1 MDVDEF
7 KTVNDTLGH
16 LAGDAVLRL
25 VGETLTGLTRG
36 DDVAGRL
43 GGDEFALLLPGT
55 DLSEATVIAERL
67 VAHVRT
73 AAAPYAATV
82 SVGAA
87 TVTWGDPVGLQTAA
101 DSAVYR
107 AKHSGR
113 NRVSVPPAS
122 SADSPSAHLAPS
134 GG

>member
-1 MDVDEF
+1 MDIDEF

-25 VGETLTGLTRG
+25 VAESLQDLTRSE
-36 DDVAGRL
+36 DVVGRL

-55 DLSEATVIAERL
+55 DLPEATGIAERL
-67 VAHVRT
+67 VTHVRT
-73 AAAPYAATV
+73 AGAPYAVTV

-87 TVTWGDPVGLQTAA
+87 AVTWSDPVGLQATADA
-101 DSAVYR
+101 AVYR

-113 NRVSVPPAS
+113 DRVCVPPPAS
-122 SADSPSAHLAPS
+122 DGSRSPHLTPS
-134 GG
+134 GR

>member
-1 MDVDEF
+1 M
-7 KTVNDTLGH
+7 
-16 LAGDAVLRL
+16 LRL
-25 VGETLTGLTRG
+25 VGETLSGLTRSE
-36 DDVAGRL
+36 DVAGRL

-55 DLSEATVIAERL
+55 DLPEATGIAERL

-87 TVTWGDPVGLQTAA
+87 TVTWGDPVGLQAA
-101 DSAVYR
+101 DAAVYR

-113 NRVSVPPAS
+113 NRVCLPPAAS
-122 SADSPSAHLAPS
+122 DGSRSAHLTPS
-134 GG
+134 GR

>member
-1 MDVDEF
+1 M
-7 KTVNDTLGH
+7 
-16 LAGDAVLRL
+16 LRL
-25 VGETLTGLTRG
+25 VAESLQALTRSE
-36 DDVAGRL
+36 DVVGRL

-55 DLSEATVIAERL
+55 DLSEATGIAERL

-87 TVTWGDPVGLQTAA
+87 TVTWGDPVGLQAAA
-101 DSAVYR
+101 DAAVYR

-113 NRVSVPPAS
+113 DRVCVPPPAS
-122 SADSPSAHLAPS
+122 DDFRTAPLAPS
-134 GG
+134 GR